1 MPCLVRED
9 RRSRARVE
17 GSVSGREW
25 TIERLEALRATIA
38 AAREFVKRADECVPA
53 YGDRFRPEELDDYY
67 CALHQAIDAED
78 AAWDGCGVHR
88 YEPSSAN
95 SSNRYDDARALRP
108 WPRRSTE
115 TTRRLRDRK
124 VRANLSQVPLSPP
137 IPCTRTTGG
146 RSATLGCEPESR

>member
-88 YEPSSAN
+88 YESSSAN
-95 SSNRYDDARALRP
+95 SSTSRCAVCR
-108 WPRRSTE
+108 
-115 TTRRLRDRK
+115 
-124 VRANLSQVPLSPP
+124 
-137 IPCTRTTGG
+137 CTRVE
-146 RSATLGCEPESR
+146 CERKHAPAFVEDR